1 MWALN
6 VFKQTMLQSA
16 HKQANKTALFGRQT
30 AGAQIDRI
38 GTLLL
43 EKKSLERKRPGSAQA
58 YDNSGSVVCSKRAR
72 IMKGKLLNLLPV
84 LSDQNNYESEN
95 VKNERILISLDKTTN
110 CIFGQCSPAALSSHE
125 STGDECNE
133 DLGDSSKYNLFSS
146 LSSLPVLLTNVSPS
160 TSAQTFCSVP
170 GRLSLLC
177 ASSKYKVSVAE
188 LARRLSPPESL
199 NASLLGGILRRA
211 KSKNGGQTLRDQLE
225 RIGLKLPAGRRKST
239 NVTLLTS
246 LVEGEAQHLAKDFA
260 NACSTEFPAK
270 SIAQC
275 RLKKCVTMSVMELE
289 KEKEKFRTTKQL
301 LSGFMDMLRQDN
313 VLLSDKRDNK
323 MQSSME
329 RFSLITHTFGTPAIL
344 AGLSTFLMYVQESL
358 DILSHQSTV
367 TGFPM
372 ENFLG
377 SNVFCSQQINGIC
390 SNDGIKKFD
399 NRN

>member
-1 MWALN
+1 
-6 VFKQTMLQSA
+6 MLPSSR
-16 HKQANKTALFGRQT
+16 KQASGITLFGRQT
-30 AGAQIDRI
+30 AGTQIDRI

-43 EKKSLERKRPGSAQA
+43 EKKSLERKRPNNAQV
-58 YDNSGSVVCSKRAR
+58 DDDSDSVICSKRAR
-72 IMKGKLLNLLPV
+72 TVKEALFLLPV
-84 LSDQNNYESEN
+84 LSTQNNCES
-95 VKNERILISLDKTTN
+95 VKDESNLIPLDRSTN
-110 CIFGQCSPAALSSHE
+110 CNFGQSSPAALSSND
-125 STGDECNE
+125 STAEEYNE
-133 DLGDSSKYNLFSS
+133 DFVDSGSISS
-146 LSSLPVLLTNVSPS
+146 SPVLLTNVSPS
-160 TSAQTFCSVP
+160 TSTQTFCSVP

-225 RIGLKLPAGRRKST
+225 RIGLELPAGRRKST

-260 NACSTEFPAK
+260 NACLTEFPAK

-275 RLKKCVTMSVMELE
+275 RLKKCDTMSVIELE
-289 KEKEKFRTTKQL
+289 KEKEKFRAAKQL

-313 VLLSDKRDNK
+313 TVLLSDKRDNN

-344 AGLSTFLMYVQESL
+344 AG
-358 DILSHQSTV
+358 IV
-367 TGFPM
+367 TDACITMG
-372 ENFLG
+372 EL
-377 SNVFCSQQINGIC
+377 I
-390 SNDGIKKFD
+390 
-399 NRN
+399 

>member
-1 MWALN
+1 M
-6 VFKQTMLQSA
+6 
-16 HKQANKTALFGRQT
+16 
-30 AGAQIDRI
+30 
-38 GTLLL
+38 LL

-58 YDNSGSVVCSKRAR
+58 YDDSDSVVCSKRAR
-72 IMKGKLLNLLPV
+72 IVKGTLLNLLPV
-84 LSDQNNYESEN
+84 LSDQNNYENEN

-110 CIFGQCSPAALSSHE
+110 CTFGQGSPAALSSNE

-133 DLGDSSKYNLFSS
+133 DLGDSGS

-160 TSAQTFCSVP
+160 TSTQTFCSVP

-275 RLKKCVTMSVMELE
+275 RLKKYVTMSVVELE

-313 VLLSDKRDNK
+313 VLFSDKRDNK

-377 SNVFCSQQINGIC
+377 SNVFCSQQINGIRL
-390 SNDGIKKFD
+390 NDGIKKFD
-399 NRN
+399 NRK

>member
-1 MWALN
+1 MFPSSRKRGSN
-6 VFKQTMLQSA
+6 G
-16 HKQANKTALFGRQT
+16 TALLGRQT

-43 EKKSLERKRPGSAQA
+43 EKKSLERKRPSSVQI
-58 YDNSGSVVCSKRAR
+58 YDDNDSVICSKHAR
-72 IMKGKLLNLLPV
+72 TVKETLFNLLPV
-84 LSDQNNYESEN
+84 LSAQNNCKSVRNESN
-95 VKNERILISLDKTTN
+95 LIPVNGITN
-110 CIFGQCSPAALSSHE
+110 CIYGQNSPAVLSSNE

-133 DLGDSSKYNLFSS
+133 EDLGDFGSISSS
-146 LSSLPVLLTNVSPS
+146 PVLLTNVLPS

-199 NASLLGGILRRA
+199 NASLLV
-211 KSKNGGQTLRDQLE
+211 KNGGQTLRDQLE
-225 RIGLKLPAGRRKST
+225 HIGLKLPAGRRKST

-270 SIAQC
+270 SIAQS
-275 RLKKCVTMSVMELE
+275 RLKKCSTMSIMELE
-289 KEKEKFRTTKQL
+289 KEKENSEQQNLHGKIF
-301 LSGFMDMLRQDN
+301 
-313 VLLSDKRDNK
+313 
-323 MQSSME
+323 
-329 RFSLITHTFGTPAIL
+329 LITHTFGTPAIL

-367 TGFPM
+367 KGF
-372 ENFLG
+372 EVDNFIN
-377 SNVFCSQQINGIC
+377 SNVFCSQQINGVRL
-390 SNDGIKKFD
+390 NDGIKKFD
-399 NRN
+399 NRK

>member
-1 MWALN
+1 
-6 VFKQTMLQSA
+6 MLPSS
-16 HKQANKTALFGRQT
+16 HRQASGTTLLGRQI

-43 EKKSLERKRPGSAQA
+43 EKKSLERKRPSSTEV
-58 YDNSGSVVCSKRAR
+58 YDNSHSVICSKRA
-72 IMKGKLLNLLPV
+72 KTVKETLFNLLPV
-84 LSDQNNYESEN
+84 LSAQNSCKSVGNES
-95 VKNERILISLDKTTN
+95 KLIPFDSVTSRN
-110 CIFGQCSPAALSSHE
+110 FGKSSPAPLSSNE

-133 DLGDSSKYNLFSS
+133 DLGDSGSISNSS
-146 LSSLPVLLTNVSPS
+146 VLLTNISPS
-160 TSAQTFCSVP
+160 TSIQTFCSVP

-260 NACSTEFPAK
+260 NACSNEFPAK
-270 SIAQC
+270 SIAQS
-275 RLKKCVTMSVMELE
+275 RLKKCDTMSVMELE
-289 KEKEKFRTTKQL
+289 KEKEKFRAAKQL
-301 LSGFMDMLRQDN
+301 LSGFMDMLRQDSS
-313 VLLSDKRDNK
+313 VLFSDKKDVV
-323 MQSSME
+323 MQNSME

-367 TGFPM
+367 TEFQVD
-372 ENFLG
+372 NFIG
-377 SNVFCSQQINGIC
+377 SSILCSQQINGIRL
-390 SNDGIKKFD
+390 NDGTKKFD
-399 NRN
+399 NRK

>member
-1 MWALN
+1 MFPSSRKRGSN
-6 VFKQTMLQSA
+6 G
-16 HKQANKTALFGRQT
+16 TALLGRQT

-43 EKKSLERKRPGSAQA
+43 EKKSLERKRPSSVQI
-58 YDNSGSVVCSKRAR
+58 YDDNDSVICSKHAR
-72 IMKGKLLNLLPV
+72 TVKETLFNLLPV
-84 LSDQNNYESEN
+84 LSAQNNCKSVRNESN
-95 VKNERILISLDKTTN
+95 LIPVNGITN
-110 CIFGQCSPAALSSHE
+110 CIYGQNSPAVLSSNE

-133 DLGDSSKYNLFSS
+133 EDLGDFGSISSS
-146 LSSLPVLLTNVSPS
+146 PVLLTNVLPS

-225 RIGLKLPAGRRKST
+225 HIGLKLPAGRRKST

-270 SIAQC
+270 SIAQS
-275 RLKKCVTMSVMELE
+275 RLKKCSTMSIMELE
-289 KEKEKFRTTKQL
+289 KEKEKFRAAKQL
-301 LSGFMDMLRQDN
+301 LSGFMDMLQQDN
-313 VLLSDKRDNK
+313 NILFSNKKDNN
-323 MQSSME
+323 MQTSME

-344 AGLSTFLMYVQESL
+344 A
-358 DILSHQSTV
+358 
-367 TGFPM
+367 
-372 ENFLG
+372 
-377 SNVFCSQQINGIC
+377 VFIV
-390 SNDGIKKFD
+390 D
-399 NRN
+399 

>member
-1 MWALN
+1 M
-6 VFKQTMLQSA
+6 FFE
-16 HKQANKTALFGRQT
+16 LFQ
-30 AGAQIDRI
+30 
-38 GTLLL
+38 
-43 EKKSLERKRPGSAQA
+43 
-58 YDNSGSVVCSKRAR
+58 Y
-72 IMKGKLLNLLPV
+72 
-84 LSDQNNYESEN
+84 
-95 VKNERILISLDKTTN
+95 
-110 CIFGQCSPAALSSHE
+110 F
-125 STGDECNE
+125 
-133 DLGDSSKYNLFSS
+133 
-146 LSSLPVLLTNVSPS
+146 
-160 TSAQTFCSVP
+160 
-170 GRLSLLC
+170 
-177 ASSKYKVSVAE
+177 
-188 LARRLSPPESL
+188 
-199 NASLLGGILRRA
+199 RA

>member
-1 MWALN
+1 MLPSSHE
-6 VFKQTMLQSA
+6 QT
-16 HKQANKTALFGRQT
+16 NETALLGRQI

-38 GTLLL
+38 GMLLL
-43 EKKSLERKRPGSAQA
+43 EKKSLERKRTGSAQL
-58 YDNSGSVVCSKRAR
+58 YDDSDSVIFSKRAR
-72 IMKGKLLNLLPV
+72 TVKETLFNLLPV
-84 LSDQNNYESEN
+84 LSAQNNCRS
-95 VKNERILISLDKTTN
+95 VRNEGNLIPLNRTSN
-110 CIFGQCSPAALSSHE
+110 YSFGQSSPAALSSNE
-125 STGDECNE
+125 STGDECTE
-133 DLGDSSKYNLFSS
+133 DLGDSGSISSS
-146 LSSLPVLLTNVSPS
+146 LVLLTNVSPS

-188 LARRLSPPESL
+188 LTRRLSPPESL

-270 SIAQC
+270 LIAQC
-275 RLKKCVTMSVMELE
+275 RLKKCDTMSVMELE
-289 KEKEKFRTTKQL
+289 KEKEKFRAAKQL

-313 VLLSDKRDNK
+313 NAWNKKDNN

-329 RFSLITHTFGTPAIL
+329 KFSLITHTFGTPAIL

-358 DILSHQSTV
+358 DILSQHSTMTEFQV
-367 TGFPM
+367 D
-372 ENFLG
+372 NFYG
-377 SNVFCSQQINGIC
+377 SSVFCSQQINGAC
-390 SNDGIKKFD
+390 LNDEIKKFG

>member
-1 MWALN
+1 M
-6 VFKQTMLQSA
+6 MLPTS
-16 HKQANKTALFGRQT
+16 HKQANGTTVLGRQI

-43 EKKSLERKRPGSAQA
+43 EKRSLERKRTVFDDG
-58 YDNSGSVVCSKRAR
+58 DSVISSKRVR
-72 IMKGKLLNLLPV
+72 TVKETLLNLLPV
-84 LSDQNNYESEN
+84 LSAQNCKNGGSESN
-95 VKNERILISLDKTTN
+95 LTSFDRATCFS
-110 CIFGQCSPAALSSHE
+110 FGQSSPAALSSNE
-125 STGDECNE
+125 SSTGDECVD
-133 DLGDSSKYNLFSS
+133 DLGDSGPMSSS
-146 LSSLPVLLTNVSPS
+146 LVLLTAVSPS

-188 LARRLSPPESL
+188 LARRLAPPESL

-270 SIAQC
+270 SIAHC
-275 RLKKCVTMSVMELE
+275 RLKKCDTMSNMELE
-289 KEKEKFRTTKQL
+289 KEKEKFKAAKQL
-301 LSGFMDMLRQDN
+301 LSGFMDVLRQSNN
-313 VLLSDKRDNK
+313 VLDKKDNTI
-323 MQSSME
+323 QSSME

-358 DILSHQSTV
+358 DILSQQSTV
-367 TGFPM
+367 TAFQVD
-372 ENFLG
+372 NFHG
-377 SNVFCSQQINGIC
+377 SSVFCSQQINGARLSDEIV
-390 SNDGIKKFD
+390 KFD

>member
-1 MWALN
+1 MMLSPSQ
-6 VFKQTMLQSA
+6 KQT
-16 HKQANKTALFGRQT
+16 NGTALLGRQI

-43 EKKSLERKRPGSAQA
+43 EKKSLERKRPGSAQV
-58 YDNSGSVVCSKRAR
+58 YDDSDSLISSKRAR
-72 IMKGKLLNLLPV
+72 TVKETLFNLLPI
-84 LSDQNNYESEN
+84 LSVQNNCKS
-95 VKNERILISLDKTTN
+95 VKNESNIIPLDMTTN
-110 CIFGQCSPAALSSHE
+110 CSFGQSSPAALSSNE

-133 DLGDSSKYNLFSS
+133 DFGDSGSISS
-146 LSSLPVLLTNVSPS
+146 SPLLLTNVSPS
-160 TSAQTFCSVP
+160 TSVQTFCSVP

-225 RIGLKLPAGRRKST
+225 HIGLKLPAGRRKST

-275 RLKKCVTMSVMELE
+275 RLKKCDTMSVMELE
-289 KEKEKFRTTKQL
+289 KEKEKFRAAKQL
-301 LSGFMDMLRQDN
+301 LSGFMDILRQDNN
-313 VLLSDKRDNK
+313 VLLSDEMDDN
-323 MQSSME
+323 MQSSMK

-358 DILSHQSTV
+358 DILSHQSSV
-367 TGFPM
+367 AEFQVD
-372 ENFLG
+372 NFNG
-377 SNVFCSQQINGIC
+377 SNVFCSQQINGVHLI
-390 SNDGIKKFD
+390 DEIKKS
-399 NRN
+399 NNQN

>member
-1 MWALN
+1 
-6 VFKQTMLQSA
+6 MLPSA

-58 YDNSGSVVCSKRAR
+58 YDDSDSVVCSKRAR
-72 IMKGKLLNLLPV
+72 IVKGTLLNLLPV
-84 LSDQNNYESEN
+84 LSDQNNYENEN

-110 CIFGQCSPAALSSHE
+110 CTFGQGSPAALSSNE

-133 DLGDSSKYNLFSS
+133 DLGDSGS

-160 TSAQTFCSVP
+160 TSTQTFCSVP

-246 LVEGEAQHLAKDFA
+246 LVEG
-260 NACSTEFPAK
+260 
-270 SIAQC
+270 
-275 RLKKCVTMSVMELE
+275 M
-289 KEKEKFRTTKQL
+289 QL

-313 VLLSDKRDNK
+313 VLFSDKRDNK

-377 SNVFCSQQINGIC
+377 SNVFCSQQINGIRL
-390 SNDGIKKFD
+390 NDGIKKFD
-399 NRN
+399 NRK